1 MNMTK
6 QEYDGAL
13 AVACIVLAVVLNA
26 LQICFIAD
34 GLVMASHQGY
44 LMAVLMA
51 IVISSGLFY
60 SIFTSHRLWL
70 KGQPRYYAWILGGL
84 AGFLVGA
91 MAAWSLSY
99 SAEVGTVRWWLG
111 LFLGLTIPGQTL
123 ALCKM
128 TNGMLDLAGPG
139 WWKQRKSASISQ
151 RPEHIDASETLVAA
165 AAPLAAAPEFADA
178 TTVAPHSI
186 GPDETRAKSF
196 EVEEVRAIPAV
207 SPAESSETPS
217 SIIVSQ
223 TNAMQISI
231 TGDRIAVRVGSQLSN
246 RRWKLFHSDLRRIPS
261 ISWDEARKAS
271 SIEGRADRTVE
282 GTLRVQ
288 PIKGKKNRQKRRVA
302 RQQQI
307 DAIAG
312 RLKELVEQHS
322 SN

>member
-1 MNMTK
+1 MSMTMK
-6 QEYDGAL
+6 EYDGML

-26 LQICFIAD
+26 LQISYIAD

-44 LMAVLMA
+44 IMATLMA

-60 SIFTSHRLWL
+60 SVFTSHRLWL
-70 KGQPRYYAWILGGL
+70 KGQPRYYAWIFGSL
-84 AGFLVGA
+84 AGILVGA

-99 SAEVGTVRWWLG
+99 SAQVGTARWWLG

-123 ALCKM
+123 ALCNM

-139 WWKQRKSASISQ
+139 WWKRRKAGSISQ
-151 RPEHIDASETLVAA
+151 RPEQIDASETLVAA
-165 AAPLAAAPEFADA
+165 PAPP
-178 TTVAPHSI
+178 VALHSI
-186 GPDETRAKSF
+186 GPDETRESSQLETQV
-196 EVEEVRAIPAV
+196 EVEEVRAVTAV
-207 SPAESSETPS
+207 SLAQLPEELA

-223 TNAMQISI
+223 NSAMQISI
-231 TGDRIAVRVGSQLSN
+231 TGDRIAIRVGRQLSN
-246 RRWKLFHSDLRRIPS
+246 RKWKQFHLDLRRIPS
-261 ISWDEARKAS
+261 ITWDEAHKAS

-288 PIKGKKNRQKRRVA
+288 PIKGKKNRQKRRAA
-302 RQQQI
+302 RQQQL